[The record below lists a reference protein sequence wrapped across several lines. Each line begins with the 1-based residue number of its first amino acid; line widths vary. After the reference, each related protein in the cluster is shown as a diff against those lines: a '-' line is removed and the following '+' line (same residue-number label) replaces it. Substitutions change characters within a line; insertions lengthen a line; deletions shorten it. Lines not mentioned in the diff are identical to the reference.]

1 MGSPNSA
8 GARFRPGGRNDLAA
22 ITIEIPLSGRFRRAS
37 PSGWHDHEWRRRP
50 DRAACRLAGPKSQ
63 RRQAEIVTTPISK
76 LEASTIN
83 AIVSGRHAD
92 PFSVLGLHRQGAG
105 WIVRAFVPHA
115 ETLSAFA
122 QDGTLLGALQRVN
135 EVGFFEGA
143 VDLSE
148 RCPIRFHA
156 RNAGGEWDIWDP
168 YSFGPVLGPM
178 DDYYIAEGSHLR
190 LFDKLG
196 AHAMR
201 FEGVEG
207 THFAV
212 WAPNARRVSVVGPFN
227 DWDGRRNPMRCR
239 VDAGIW
245 EVFIP
250 TVGPGTIY
258 KYEIVGV
265 DGALLPLK
273 ADPFAQRSELRP
285 RTASIVA
292 DPAPYEWND
301 ADYLD
306 MRGKVDWRRQP
317 MSIYEVHLGSWRRR
331 PDGGFLDY
339 WQLADQ
345 LVPYAADMGFT
356 HLELLPV
363 AEHPFDASWGYQPTG
378 LYAPT
383 ARFGPP
389 AGLAHFVDEAHK
401 AGLGIIVDWVPA
413 HFPTDEHGLAR
424 FDGTALYEH
433 LDPRRGYHPD
443 WNTAIYN
450 FGRREVSSFLVNNA
464 LYWLERYHLD
474 ALRVDAVASMLYL
487 DYSRRAGE
495 WVPNERG
502 GHENTE
508 AVAFIQRVNAET
520 YRNFPG
526 TLTIAEE
533 STAWPGVS
541 QPTYTGG
548 LGFGFKWNMG
558 FMNDTLR
565 YMSREPIHRRYHHN
579 DLTFGMLYAFSENFV
594 LPISHDEVVHGKGS
608 MLSKMPGDDWQQ
620 FANLRAYYGYMWGH
634 PGKKLLFMGQ
644 EFAQREEWND
654 ARALDWAL
662 LDAGMHEGVRRL
674 IADLNKAY
682 RRYSA
687 LHARDCEPE
696 GFEWLIANDHSN
708 SVFAFARHAPGAPS
722 IAVISNMTPVPRSGY
737 SVPLP
742 AGGTW
747 RECINTDAEAY
758 GGSNTGNQGMIKTKP
773 STIGGWPAYAD
784 LTLPPL
790 STLILVHDPDSTGR
804 KGG

>member
-1 MGSPNSA
+1 MTQPVVRSVD
-8 GARFRPGGRNDLAA
+8 PG
-22 ITIEIPLSGRFRRAS
+22 TVE
-37 PSGWHDHEWRRRP
+37 
-50 DRAACRLAGPKSQ
+50 
-63 RRQAEIVTTPISK
+63 
-76 LEASTIN
+76 
-83 AIVSGRHAD
+83 AIVAGEHAD
-92 PFSVLGLHRQGAG
+92 PFSVLGLHPVGSI
-105 WIVRAFVPHA
+105 WVVRAFIPYA
-115 ETLSAFA
+115 ETLTAL
-122 QDGTLLGALQRVN
+122 DRNGKPLGTLDRLHDD
-135 EVGFFEGA
+135 GFFEGK
-143 VDLSE
+143 VNIKE
-148 RCPIRFHA
+148 RCPIRLHA
-156 RNAGGEWDIWDP
+156 KNAGGEWDVWDP

-178 DDYYIAEGSHLR
+178 DDYYIKEGSHLR

-196 AHAMR
+196 AHAMT
-201 FEGVEG
+201 FEEVEG

-212 WAPNARRVSVVGPFN
+212 WAPNARRVSVVGQFN

-239 VDAGIW
+239 FDTGIW

-250 TVGPGTIY
+250 AVGPGTIY
-258 KYEIVGV
+258 KYEIVGP
-265 DGALLPLK
+265 DGTLLPLK

-285 RTASIVA
+285 RTASIVN
-292 DPAPYEWND
+292 DPKPHDWTDD
-301 ADYLD
+301 AYVDK
-306 MRGKVDWRRQP
+306 RAKTDWRREP

-331 PDGGFLDY
+331 PDGSFLDY
-339 WQLADQ
+339 AQLADQ
-345 LVPYAADMGFT
+345 LVPYAVDMGFT
-356 HLELLPV
+356 HIELLPV

-383 ARFGPP
+383 ARFGTPE
-389 AGLAHFVDEAHK
+389 GFAHFVDEAHK
-401 AGLGIIVDWVPA
+401 AGLGVIVDWVPA
-413 HFPTDEHGLAR
+413 HFPTDEHGLSR

-450 FGRREVSSFLVNNA
+450 FGRREVEEFLVNNA
-464 LYWLERYHLD
+464 LFWFERYHLD

-487 DYSRRAGE
+487 DYSRQPGQ
-495 WVPNERG
+495 WVPNAQG

-508 AVAFIQRVNAET
+508 AVAFLQRTNSET
-520 YRNFPG
+520 YRLFPG
-526 TLTIAEE
+526 TMTIAEE

-541 QPTYTGG
+541 TPTYAGG

-565 YMSREPIHRRYHHN
+565 FMSREPIHRRYHHS
-579 DLTFGMLYAFSENFV
+579 DMTFGLLYSFSENFV

-608 MLSKMPGDDWQQ
+608 MLNKMPGDDWQQ
-620 FANLRAYYGYMWGH
+620 FANLRAYYGFMWGH

-644 EFAQREEWND
+644 EFAQREEWDD

-674 IADLNKAY
+674 ITDLNTAY
-682 RRYSA
+682 RKYPA

-696 GFEWLIANDHSN
+696 GFEWLIANDYQN

-722 IAVISNMTPVPRSGY
+722 VAVISNMTPVPRSGY

-742 AGGTW
+742 AAGTW
-747 RECINTDAEAY
+747 RECINTDADVY
-758 GGSNTGNQGMIKTKP
+758 GGSNMGNQGKITTKP
-773 STIGGWPAYAD
+773 TGDGSWPAYAE